1 VHCPS
6 GHLVKFQD
14 GLFARADVLGI
25 QAALGANECQKEL
38 EMQNRSRIVFGMTL
52 VALMAVPLHA
62 YQLALKD
69 GHTIQFQ
76 KYRATETMLFYTGG
90 DGKEV
95 AIPLKDVDLGR
106 TQNLNTK
113 EPVPLDLPGLTPP
126 GGSSGSEPSLA
137 DLARKSRK
145 DVAAAAAKRVLTDD
159 DVPHSILTPSPS
171 VATAEPTQS
180 APPDDIKMDIEPAQ
194 KIAERFANKSQSQL
208 ANEAAGDVKFPDRD
222 AWEQKLY
229 GQAQ

>member
-1 VHCPS
+1 
-6 GHLVKFQD
+6 
-14 GLFARADVLGI
+14 
-25 QAALGANECQKEL
+25 
-38 EMQNRSRIVFGMTL
+38 
-52 VALMAVPLHA
+52 
-62 YQLALKD
+62 
-69 GHTIQFQ
+69 
-76 KYRATETMLFYTGG
+76 
-90 DGKEV
+90 
-95 AIPLKDVDLGR
+95 
-106 TQNLNTK
+106 
-113 EPVPLDLPGLTPP
+113 
-126 GGSSGSEPSLA
+126 LA
-137 DLARKSRK
+137 DLARKSSK